1 MAEPA
6 GIQTGP
12 YVAGGQWTA
21 RLVKAL
27 FCDPVLSGTRTFRKT
42 IYRRVYSTGK
52 HRRDQNAEP
61 ATRHCPEL
69 AHITEAEQRELV
81 DAMGWS
87 LADCEAQPDRP
98 SSRRGV
104 PRRRSFWPG
113 QAAKCGVCRGPMH
126 VMGKHLKCA
135 NALPQNGRRCW
146 NRVQVSLAVVRRR
159 LHAWLMC
166 QFQAHPEAL
175 ADLVDAAWRTYQT
188 ARQAS
193 PNDHKALERS
203 IERLDRQAANLAAA
217 IAEGEIVPLLNQLK
231 AVEKQLAAEKAKL
244 AESAGRQDGRAGLGD
259 KGQIPKR
266 VDAMVEEL
274 IACSFDCAELLRQ
287 ALPVFL
293 VRPVQRWTRGR
304 SARGAIWNSPPL
316 GHRAPTRRWRR
327 IELDLF
333 EAPRTSRQLRPAWPL
348 ETRRVGRPTR

>member
-1 MAEPA
+1 MRARLLESQRPQAVAEWLNQQ

-87 LADCEAQPDRP
+87 LADREAQPDRP

-203 IERLDRQAANLAAA
+203 IERLERQAANLAAA
-217 IAEGEIVPLLNQLK
+217 IAEGEICCPY
-231 AVEKQLAAEKAKL
+231 
-244 AESAGRQDGRAGLGD
+244 
-259 KGQIPKR
+259 
-266 VDAMVEEL
+266 
-274 IACSFDCAELLRQ
+274 
-287 ALPVFL
+287 
-293 VRPVQRWTRGR
+293 
-304 SARGAIWNSPPL
+304 
-316 GHRAPTRRWRR
+316 
-327 IELDLF
+327 
-333 EAPRTSRQLRPAWPL
+333 
-348 ETRRVGRPTR
+348 